1 MERITLIHAG
11 VAEVLRTT
19 GATCVAVETPFFARS
34 AHSTLVLG
42 HVRGVILLA
51 IHQAGAFLHEYAPRQ
66 VKSAVVGNGAA
77 SKEQVQFMVTRLL
90 GLAEAPAA
98 DAADALAVALCHH
111 HRANLPGAALRM
123 AAPRPRGTG
132 PA

>member
-1 MERITLIHAG
+1 VVRIL
-11 VAEVLRTT
+11 AET

-90 GLAEAPAA
+90 GLGETPAA

-111 HRANLPGAALRM
+111 HRANLPGAALP
-123 AAPRPRGTG
+123 AAPPAAPPGRTRTTARG